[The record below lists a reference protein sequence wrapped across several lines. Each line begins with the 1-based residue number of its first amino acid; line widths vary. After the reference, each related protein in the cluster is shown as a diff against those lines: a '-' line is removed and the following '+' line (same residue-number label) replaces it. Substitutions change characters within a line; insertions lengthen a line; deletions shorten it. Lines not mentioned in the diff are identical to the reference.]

1 MHRHILLAFSLFVS
15 SILLSPLHA
24 QGDPLVTRDSVAQ
37 ERWVDSVMSTM
48 SLEEKIG
55 QLFMVA
61 AYTNRDADHEKE
73 ISRLIERYH
82 IGGLIFFQDQ
92 AVKQVELT
100 NHYQSLSRIP
110 LLVGIDGEWGL
121 RMRLKNTVAFPYN
134 MALGAIRD
142 DKLIY
147 QMGVQMGEHMKR
159 EGVNI
164 NFAPVVD
171 VNTNPLNPVIGNRSF
186 GEDRK
191 NVTRKAT
198 AFMKGLQSQGVMAC
212 AKHFPGH
219 GDTAQDSHHTLP
231 TVSHD
236 TIRLDTL
243 ELYPYR
249 KIIDQGIGSVMVA
262 HLSVPSL
269 EPNESLPSSLS
280 HNIITGVLKEKMGFK
295 GLIVTDALN
304 MKGSAD
310 FSSSEEINLQAI
322 IAGND
327 LLDFP
332 LEVEKSVALFKK
344 AHASGRLTDSRLDE
358 AVRKLLK
365 AKYWMGLNRYS
376 PLTTEN
382 LMADLNRPEDEV
394 LNQRLVE
401 NSVTLVQ
408 NKGEILPI
416 RDLDEKKIA
425 YVKLGTHINSTFVG
439 RLRDYAKV
447 DVIDSK
453 DAGQLGQKLKG
464 YNLVI
469 FGFHTSLGAYADY
482 KISDEDLAALSAVA
496 RTHDVILDVFASP
509 YSLLKIKDFENI
521 EGVIVS
527 YQNTQLAQDVSAQM
541 IFGAIDFKGMLPV
554 NINDHFRAGY
564 GLYQEA
570 IGRLGYSVPEA
581 VGMDRF
587 KLGRIDSIAQ
597 EVMDSSMAPGMQVLV
612 ARRGKVVY
620 RKNFGYYT
628 YDKKKSVDDESIYDL
643 ASMTKI
649 LGGLPMVI
657 KAEEEGRLGLD
668 SSLGDLMP
676 VLKDS
681 NKDTL
686 TVREVLSHYARLKP
700 YIPFYETM
708 VEGEDSRPMARYF
721 SKSPSD
727 KFSIKVAEN
736 LYLRTDYQDTIF
748 KLIAETP
755 QREEL
760 AYKYSG
766 LPFYLFKD
774 YVEKEYGSS
783 LDELNRRYFY
793 APLGALTLSYNPLNK
808 FPKSRIVPTE
818 DDDFFRHQLLHGNV
832 HDEGA
837 AMMGGISG
845 NAGLFGTSN
854 DVAKMMQMY
863 LQKGYYGGKSYFKP
877 ESFDKF
883 NHRYYQEAGV
893 RRGLGFDKPQL
904 DDAMATC
911 GCVSFKSF
919 GHSGYTG
926 TYTFADPDTEIVY
939 VFLSNRVH
947 PTRENNKLG
956 ESDIRT
962 KVQRLI
968 QEAIID

>member
-1 MHRHILLAFSLFVS
+1 
-15 SILLSPLHA
+15 
-24 QGDPLVTRDSVAQ
+24 
-37 ERWVDSVMSTM
+37 
-48 SLEEKIG
+48 
-55 QLFMVA
+55 
-61 AYTNRDADHEKE
+61 
-73 ISRLIERYH
+73 
-82 IGGLIFFQDQ
+82 
-92 AVKQVELT
+92 
-100 NHYQSLSRIP
+100 
-110 LLVGIDGEWGL
+110 
-121 RMRLKNTVAFPYN
+121 
-134 MALGAIRD
+134 
-142 DKLIY
+142 
-147 QMGVQMGEHMKR
+147 
-159 EGVNI
+159 
-164 NFAPVVD
+164 
-171 VNTNPLNPVIGNRSF
+171 
-186 GEDRK
+186 
-191 NVTRKAT
+191 
-198 AFMKGLQSQGVMAC
+198 
-212 AKHFPGH
+212 
-219 GDTAQDSHHTLP
+219 
-231 TVSHD
+231 
-236 TIRLDTL
+236 
-243 ELYPYR
+243 
-249 KIIDQGIGSVMVA
+249 
-262 HLSVPSL
+262 
-269 EPNESLPSSLS
+269 
-280 HNIITGVLKEKMGFK
+280 
-295 GLIVTDALN
+295 
-304 MKGSAD
+304 
-310 FSSSEEINLQAI
+310 
-322 IAGND
+322 
-327 LLDFP
+327 
-332 LEVEKSVALFKK
+332 
-344 AHASGRLTDSRLDE
+344 
-358 AVRKLLK
+358 
-365 AKYWMGLNRYS
+365 
-376 PLTTEN
+376 
-382 LMADLNRPEDEV
+382 
-394 LNQRLVE
+394 
-401 NSVTLVQ
+401 VTLVQ

>member
-1 MHRHILLAFSLFVS
+1 MRRFIPFLVIFLFF
-15 SILLSPLHA
+15 ISPAVRA
-24 QGDPLVTRDSVAQ
+24 QINPLVTKDSIAQ
-37 ERWVDSVMSTM
+37 EKWVDSIMATM
-48 SLEEKIG
+48 NLEEKIG

-61 AYTNRDADHEKE
+61 AYTNRDAEHENY
-73 ISRLIERYH
+73 ISGLVEKYH
-82 IGGLIFFQDQ
+82 LGALIFFQDQ

-110 LLVGIDGEWGL
+110 LLIGIDGEWGL

-142 DKLIY
+142 DKLLY
-147 QMGVQMGEHMKR
+147 DLGVQMGQHMKR

-171 VNTNPLNPVIGNRSF
+171 VNTNPLNPVIGNRSY

-198 AFMKGLQSQGVMAC
+198 AFMQGMQSQGIMAC

-231 TVSHD
+231 TVDHD
-236 TIRLDTL
+236 TVRLDSV

-249 KIIDQGIGSVMVA
+249 KIIDHGIGSVMIG

-269 EPNESLPSSLS
+269 EPNEKLPSSLS
-280 HNIITGVLKEKMGFK
+280 PNIITGLLKEKMGFK
-295 GLIVTDALN
+295 GLVVTDALN

-310 FSSSEEINLQAI
+310 FATSEEINLQAI

-327 LLDFP
+327 LLDVP

-344 AHASGRLTDSRLDE
+344 AHAAGDLTDERLNE
-358 AVRKLLK
+358 AVRNILM
-365 AKYWMGLNRYS
+365 AKYWMGLQNYQPIPS
-376 PLTTEN
+376 EN
-382 LMADLNRPEDEV
+382 LISDLNRPVDEV
-394 LNQRLVE
+394 LNHKLVE
-401 NSVTLVQ
+401 HSVTLVQ
-408 NKGEILPI
+408 NKGDILPI
-416 RDLDEKKIA
+416 RDLDQKKIA
-425 YVKLGTHINSTFVG
+425 YVKLGTHVNASFVN
-439 RLRDYAKV
+439 RLNDYTKV
-447 DVIDSK
+447 DVLDSRNID
-453 DAGQLGQKLKG
+453 QLSQKLKA

-469 FGFHTSLGAYADY
+469 FGFHTSLGAYANY
-482 KISDEDLAALSAVA
+482 KIPDADLLLLNDVA
-496 RTHDVILDVFASP
+496 KSHDVILDVFASP
-509 YSLLKIKDFENI
+509 YSLLKIEDFENI

-527 YQNTQLAQDVSAQM
+527 YQNTNLAQDISAQM
-541 IFGAIDFKGMLPV
+541 IFGALDIKGKLPV
-554 NINDHFRAGY
+554 SVNDDFEVGH
-564 GLYQEA
+564 GLYMSG
-570 IGRLGYSVPEA
+570 INRLGYSVPEA
-581 VGMDRF
+581 VGLDRYR
-587 KLGRIDSIAQ
+587 LNRIDSIAR
-597 EVMDSSMAPGMQVLV
+597 EVIDSAMAPGMQVLV
-612 ARRGKVVY
+612 ARKGKVVY
-620 RKNFGYYT
+620 RRNFGHFT
-628 YDKKKSVDDESIYDL
+628 YDEKKKVHNESIYDL

-657 KAEEEGRLGLD
+657 KAEEDGLFELD
-668 SSLGDLMP
+668 SELGDLMP
-676 VLKDS
+676 VLEGS

-686 TVREVLSHYARLKP
+686 TVLEALSHYGKLMP

-708 VEGEDSRPMARYF
+708 VEGDDNQPMKKYF
-721 SKSPSD
+721 RDKQSD
-727 KFSIKVAEN
+727 KFSIKVADD
-736 LYLRTDYQDTIF
+736 LYLRTDYLDTIF
-748 KLIAETP
+748 NLIAEAP
-755 QREEL
+755 QQEEL
-760 AYKYSG
+760 EYKYSG

-774 YVEKEYGSS
+774 YIEKQYGKS
-783 LDELNRRYFY
+783 LDELNREYFY
-793 APLGALTLSYNPLNK
+793 APLGATTLCYKPLNK

-818 DDDFFRHQLLHGNV
+818 QDEFFRHQLLHGNV

-837 AMMGGISG
+837 AMMGGVSG

-877 ESFDKF
+877 ESIDKF
-883 NHRYYQEAGV
+883 NHRYFQEFGV

-904 DDAMATC
+904 DEAMATC

-926 TYTFADPDTEIVY
+926 TYTFADPETEIVY

-956 ESDIRT
+956 EADIRT
-962 KVQRLI
+962 KVQALI
-968 QEAIID
+968 QESIVP

>member
-1 MHRHILLAFSLFVS
+1 MRRFTTIATLIFHLGFLSLQ
-15 SILLSPLHA
+15 A
-24 QGDPLVTRDSVAQ
+24 QIDPLVTKDSIAQ
-37 ERWVDSVMSTM
+37 EKWVDSLMSTM

-61 AYTNRDADHEKE
+61 AYTNRDAKHERE
-73 ISRLIERYH
+73 ISDLVEKHH

-92 AVKQVELT
+92 ALKQVELT

-134 MALGAIRD
+134 MALGAIRN

-147 QMGVQMGEHMKR
+147 EMGVLMGQHMKR

-186 GEDRK
+186 GEDKK

-198 AFMKGLQSQGVMAC
+198 AFMQGIQSQGVMAC

-219 GDTAQDSHHTLP
+219 GDTDQDSHNTLP
-231 TVSHD
+231 SVSHD

-243 ELYPYR
+243 ELYPYK
-249 KIIDQGIGSVMVA
+249 KIIDHGIGSVMVA

-269 EPNESLPSSLS
+269 EPEKTLPSSLS
-280 HNIITGVLKEKMGFK
+280 HKIITGVLKEKMGFK

-310 FSSSEEINLQAI
+310 FSSSEEINLKAI
-322 IAGND
+322 LAGND
-327 LLDFP
+327 LLDYP
-332 LEVEKSVALFKK
+332 LEVKKSIDRFKK
-344 AHASGRLTDSRLDE
+344 AHASGTLTDERLNE
-358 AVRKLLK
+358 SVRKILK
-365 AKYWMGLNRYS
+365 TKYWMGLHDFK
-376 PLTTEN
+376 PLSTEN
-382 LMADLNRPEDEV
+382 LMADLNRPKDEV
-394 LNQRLVE
+394 LNRKLVE

-408 NKGEILPI
+408 NKGELLPV
-416 RDLDEKKIA
+416 RDLDQKKIA
-425 YVKLGTHINSTFVG
+425 YVKLGTHINSTFVK
-439 RLRDYAKV
+439 RLKDYTQV
-447 DVIDSK
+447 DVIESK
-453 DAGQLGQKLKG
+453 DLSQLSKKLKG

-469 FGFHTSLGAYADY
+469 FGFHTSLGAYANY
-482 KISDEDLAALSAVA
+482 RIPDEDLNILNSVA
-496 RTHDVILDVFASP
+496 RSHDVVLDVFASP
-509 YSLLKIKDFENI
+509 YSLLKIDDFEHI
-521 EGVIVS
+521 EAVVVS
-527 YQNTQLAQDVSAQM
+527 YQNTELAQDVSAQL
-541 IFGAIDFKGMLPV
+541 IFGAADFKGMLPV
-554 NINDHFRAGY
+554 NINDDFKAGY
-564 GLYQEA
+564 GLYQEG
-570 IGRLGYSVPEA
+570 IQRMGYSVPEA
-581 VGMDRF
+581 VGLDRF
-587 KLGRIDSIAQ
+587 KLNRIDSIAR
-597 EVMDSSMAPGMQVLV
+597 VVIDSSMAPGVQVLV

-620 RKNFGYYT
+620 RRSFGYYT
-628 YDKKKSVDDESIYDL
+628 YDKKKRVDNESIYDL

-649 LGGLPMVI
+649 LGGLPMII
-657 KAEEEGRLGLD
+657 KAEEEGRFSID
-668 SSLGDLMP
+668 TSLGELMP
-676 VLKDS
+676 DLKDS

-686 TVREVLSHYARLKP
+686 TVKEVLSHYARLKP

-708 VEGEDSRPMARYF
+708 VEGDDNKPMATYF
-721 SKSPSD
+721 RNSRSD
-727 KFSIKVAEN
+727 EYSIKVAED
-736 LYLRTDYQDTIF
+736 LYLRTDYRDTIF
-748 KLIAETP
+748 KLIAEAP

-760 AYKYSG
+760 DYKYSG
-766 LPFYLFKD
+766 LPFYLFPN
-774 YVEKEYGSS
+774 YIEREYGNS
-783 LDELNRRYFY
+783 LDELNQTYFY
-793 APLGALTLSYNPLNK
+793 EPLGATTLRYNPLNK
-808 FPKSRIVPTE
+808 FPKSRIIPTE
-818 DDDFFRHQLLHGNV
+818 QDDFFRHQLLHGNV

-837 AMMGGISG
+837 AMMGGVSG

-854 DVAKMMQMY
+854 DVAKMMHMY
-863 LQKGYYGGKSYFKP
+863 LQRGYYGGKSYFKP
-877 ESFDKF
+877 ESIDKF

-904 DDAMATC
+904 DEAMATC

-926 TYTFADPDTEIVY
+926 TYTFADPETEIVY

-956 ESDIRT
+956 DEDIRT
-962 KVQRLI
+962 KVQGLI